1 MNREEIAELFDR
13 QAAGYDSQWSRMA
26 PVREGL
32 YFLAEAALNALPVDA
47 RVLGVGVGTG
57 AELAFLAARFPKWEF
72 TAVEPSGEM
81 LELCRR
87 RAEING
93 FASRCT
99 FHHGFLETLGM
110 DQHYDAA
117 TCFLV
122 SQFLTDSEVRT
133 ALFREIATRLK
144 PGGILLNA
152 DLASDVGSPDYDL
165 LLPMWLD
172 RMSSAGVSAEAVE
185 RARAAYARDV
195 AVLPSDHI
203 KSIIQAAGF
212 SRPVQFYQAGLLHA
226 WQARSGDA

>member
-1 MNREEIAELFDR
+1 VNREEIAELFDR

-32 YFLAEAALNALPVDA
+32 YFLAEAALTALPDDA

-57 AELAFLAARFPKWEF
+57 AELAFFAARFPKWQF

-99 FHHGFLETLGM
+99 FHHGFLETLAT
-110 DQHYDAA
+110 DRHYDAA
-117 TCFLV
+117 TCLLV
-122 SQFLTDSEVRT
+122 SQFLTDPEART
-133 ALFREIATRLK
+133 ALFREIAARLT
-144 PGGILLNA
+144 PGGVLLNA
-152 DLASDVGSPDYDL
+152 DLASDVGSSDYDA
-165 LLPMWLD
+165 LLPMWLN
-172 RMSSAGVSAEAVE
+172 RMSSAGVSAEAVA
-185 RARAAYARDV
+185 RARAAYAKDV
-195 AVLPSDHI
+195 AVLPPERI

-212 SRPVQFYQAGLLHA
+212 SRPVQFYQAGLLYA
-226 WQARSGDA
+226 WQARLG